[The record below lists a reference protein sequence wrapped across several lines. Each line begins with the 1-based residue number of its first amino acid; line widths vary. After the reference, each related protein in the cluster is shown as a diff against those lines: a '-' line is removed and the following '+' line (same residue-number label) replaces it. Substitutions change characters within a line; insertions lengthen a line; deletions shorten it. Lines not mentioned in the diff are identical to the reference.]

1 MPPPATPRLDTIP
14 TRRDRI
20 AGALVGLLVGDALG
34 VPYEFNPPERIPPAE
49 QLEYAPPPGFD
60 RSHKGV
66 PPGTWSDDG
75 AQAMCLLASLLEC
88 GRLDLAD
95 LAWRLVRWYDEGYL
109 AVDGHVFDIGITT
122 AQAIRT
128 VKGGEAPE
136 RAGPDGVHSNG
147 NGSLMRVL
155 PLALWHRGD
164 DAALV
169 RDARAQSLVTHGHL
183 RAQLCCALY
192 CLWARRL
199 LDDDDAPWDDAV
211 RTLRAL
217 IADEP
222 AAVEEL
228 EASIRPDD
236 PPLGEGSG
244 YVVDSLHSAR
254 WAVEAPDFES
264 AVRRAIRLGRDTDTT
279 ACIAGGIAGL
289 MHGVAGIPVR
299 WREGLRGETLYRP
312 LLAGLLT
319 RSKVGA
325 QNGTD

>member
-1 MPPPATPRLDTIP
+1 MPSTLDTADHLSR
-14 TRRDRI
+14 RRDRI
-20 AGALVGLLVGDALG
+20 AAGLIGLLVGDALG
-34 VPYEFNPPERIPPAE
+34 VPYEFNPPERIPPAS

-75 AQAMCLLASLLEC
+75 AQALCLLASLLAC
-88 GRLDLAD
+88 DRLDLDDFAR
-95 LAWRLVRWYDEGYL
+95 RLVRWYDDGYL
-109 AVDGHVFDIGITT
+109 AVDGHVFDVGITT
-122 AQAIRT
+122 AQAIRA
-128 VKGGEAPE
+128 VMSGEAPE

-199 LDDDDAPWDDAV
+199 LDDADAPWDDAV
-211 RTLRAL
+211 RTLRVL
-217 IADEP
+217 VADEP

-228 EASIRPDD
+228 EWSIRPDD
-236 PPLGEGSG
+236 PPIGEGSG
-244 YVVDSLHSAR
+244 YVVDSLRSAR
-254 WAVEAPDFES
+254 WAVEATDYES
-264 AVRRAIRLGRDTDTT
+264 AVRRAIRLGHDTDTT

-289 MHGVAGIPVR
+289 IHGMEGIPGR
-299 WREGLRGETLYRP
+299 WREGLRGEVLYRE
-312 LLAGLLT
+312 LLAALLM
-319 RSKVGA
+319 RV
-325 QNGTD
+325 QVP

>member
-1 MPPPATPRLDTIP
+1 MAPVPDLC
-14 TRRDRI
+14 DRI
-20 AGALVGLLVGDALG
+20 AGALVGLLIGDALG
-34 VPYEFNPPERIPPAE
+34 VPYEFNPPERIPPAD
-49 QLEYAPPPGFD
+49 LIEYTPPPGFD

-75 AQAMCLLASLLEC
+75 AQALCLLVSLLEC
-88 GRLDLAD
+88 ARLDLAD
-95 LAWRLVRWYDEGYL
+95 FARRLVRWYDEGYL
-109 AVDGHVFDIGITT
+109 AVDGHVFDVGITT
-122 AQAIRT
+122 AQAIRA
-128 VKGGEAPE
+128 VKAGEAPE

-199 LDDDDAPWDDAV
+199 LDDVDAPWDDAV

-217 IADEP
+217 IVDEP

-228 EASIRPDD
+228 EGSILPDE
-236 PPLGEGSG
+236 PAIGEGSG
-244 YVVDSLHSAR
+244 YVVDSLRSAR
-254 WAVEAPDFES
+254 WAVEAPEYES
-264 AVRRAIRLGRDTDTT
+264 AVRRAIRLGHDTDTT

-289 MHGVAGIPVR
+289 MHGVSGIPGR
-299 WREGLRGETLYRP
+299 WREGLRGGDLYRE
-312 LLAGLLT
+312 LLEGLVQA
-319 RSKVGA
+319 S
-325 QNGTD
+325 

>member
-1 MPPPATPRLDTIP
+1 MSPPATPRLDTIP

-34 VPYEFNPPERIPPAE
+34 VPYEFNPPERIPPAAE
-49 QLEYAPPPGFD
+49 LEYAPPPGFD

-75 AQAMCLLASLLEC
+75 AQALCLLASLLER

-95 LAWRLVRWYDEGYL
+95 FAQRLVRWYDEGYL
-109 AVDGHVFDIGITT
+109 AVDGNVFDIGITT
-122 AQAIRT
+122 AEAIRA
-128 VKGGEAPE
+128 VKRGVAPE
-136 RAGPDGVHSNG
+136 RAGPDGQYSNG

-169 RDARAQSLVTHGHL
+169 HDARAQSLVTHGHL

-211 RTLRAL
+211 RTLRTLRAL

-222 AAVEEL
+222 TAVEEL
-228 EASIRPDD
+228 EWSIRPDE
-236 PPLGEGSG
+236 PAIGEGSG
-244 YVVDSLHSAR
+244 YVVDSLRSAR
-254 WAVEAPDFES
+254 GAVEAPDYES
-264 AVRRAIRLGRDTDTT
+264 AVRRAIRLGHDTDTT

-289 MHGVAGIPVR
+289 MHGVEGIPAR
-299 WREGLRGETLYRP
+299 WREGLRGEALYRP
-312 LLAGLLT
+312 LLDRMPHRHCT
-319 RSKVGA
+319 K
-325 QNGTD
+325 D

>member
-1 MPPPATPRLDTIP
+1 MPPTIDAVDRLSR
-14 TRRDRI
+14 RRDRI
-20 AGALVGLLVGDALG
+20 AAGLIGLLVGDALG
-34 VPYEFNPPERIPPAE
+34 VPYEFNPPERIPPADRI
-49 QLEYAPPPGFD
+49 EYAPPPGFD

-75 AQAMCLLASLLEC
+75 AQALCLLASLLAC
-88 GRLDLAD
+88 GRLNLQDFAR
-95 LAWRLVRWYDEGYL
+95 RLVRWHDEGYL
-109 AVDGHVFDIGITT
+109 AVDNHVFDVGITT
-122 AQAIRT
+122 AQAIRALKT
-128 VKGGEAPE
+128 GEAPE

-155 PLALWHRGD
+155 PLALWHCGD
-164 DAALV
+164 DASLV

-199 LDDDDAPWDDAV
+199 LDDADAPWDDAV

-228 EASIRPDD
+228 EGSIRPDD
-236 PPLGEGSG
+236 PAIGEGSG
-244 YVVDSLHSAR
+244 YVVDSLRSAR
-254 WAVEAPDFES
+254 WAVEAPDYES
-264 AVRRAIRLGRDTDTT
+264 AVHRAIRLGHDTDTT

-289 MHGVAGIPVR
+289 MHGVDGIPMR
-299 WREGLRGETLYRP
+299 WREGLVGEGLYRP
-312 LLAGLLT
+312 FLDGLLARAEAT
-319 RSKVGA
+319 
-325 QNGTD
+325 N